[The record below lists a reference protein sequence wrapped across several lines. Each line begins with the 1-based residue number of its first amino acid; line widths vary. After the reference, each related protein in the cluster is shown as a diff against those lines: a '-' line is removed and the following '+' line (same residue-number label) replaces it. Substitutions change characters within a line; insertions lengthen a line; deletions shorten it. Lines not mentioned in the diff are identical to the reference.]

1 MPRRTRA
8 DVAPQPHDALIKF
21 TFSQREH
28 AAGLLK
34 ASLPPEVIHLVT
46 WSTLELETI
55 DFVDRALRG
64 RHADLLFSARMGD
77 ERLYLYAL
85 IEQQREVQALMI
97 LRMGSYMWR
106 QWERLV
112 RDQPS
117 LERLPPILP
126 ILIHHSETG
135 WTAATCFE
143 DIIQTGE
150 PARAALLPFIPRFR
164 MLLCDLSPGRSSGLA
179 NEALTALGQ
188 VVLWSLS
195 VAGDDERLQKEIA
208 GLADALNEVF
218 ARPDAIDAAL
228 ALLRYLVATHVALG
242 APRIAKLMEKAAR
255 KGQKEV
261 KVDVLDELKREG
273 REEGRRE
280 GEREGERTGRRE
292 GKRTGR
298 REGRAQTL
306 LELLAARFGAVP
318 AETKAQILAST
329 EATLARWSLRVLTA
343 PTLAAVLDSAAS
355 KPAKKAASTRRPPA
369 RKRARSAT

>member
-8 DVAPQPHDALIKF
+8 DVAHQPHDAIIKF

-34 ASLPPEVIHLVT
+34 ASLPPEVTAVVT
-46 WSTLELETI
+46 WSTLELEKI

-64 RHADLLFSARMGD
+64 RHADLLFSARMGE
-77 ERLYLYAL
+77 ERIYLYVL
-85 IEQQREVQALMI
+85 IEQQRDVQALMI

-112 RDQPS
+112 RDQPT
-117 LERLPPILP
+117 LEMLPPIIP
-126 ILIHHSETG
+126 ILIHHSDAG

-150 PARAALLPFIPRFR
+150 PARAALLPYVPRFR
-164 MLLCDLSPGRSSGLA
+164 ILLCDLSPGRASGLA
-179 NEALTALGQ
+179 KEALTALGQ

-195 VAGDDERLQKEIA
+195 VVGDDERFLKEID

-218 ARPDAIDAAL
+218 TRPDAIDAAL
-228 ALLRYLVATHVALG
+228 SLLRYLVATHVALG
-242 APRIAKLMEKAAR
+242 APRIANLLEKAAR

-273 REEGRRE
+273 REEGRLE
-280 GEREGERTGRRE
+280 GERAGERKGRH
-292 GKRTGR
+292 
-298 REGRAQTL
+298 EGRAQTL
-306 LELLAARFGAVP
+306 LELLAARFGPVP
-318 AETKAQILAST
+318 ADTKAQILAAT

-343 PTLAAVLDSAAS
+343 PTLAAVLDSAAT
-355 KPAKKAASTRRPPA
+355 KPAKKAAPTRPPPA